1 MLGLYNTTSN
11 IKIINTNNYKKN
23 NINQMNINEFSKNIL
38 ATDTRKEYLNT
49 NGKLDSL
56 RDKIEFLDL
65 KKIPYIKIRQIENFI

>member
-1 MLGLYNTTSN
+1 MLGFYNTTSN

-23 NINQMNINEFSKNIL
+23 NINQMNINIL

-56 RDKIEFLDL
+56 RDKIEFLD
-65 KKIPYIKIRQIENFI
+65 

>member
-49 NGKLDSL
+49 NGKLDSI